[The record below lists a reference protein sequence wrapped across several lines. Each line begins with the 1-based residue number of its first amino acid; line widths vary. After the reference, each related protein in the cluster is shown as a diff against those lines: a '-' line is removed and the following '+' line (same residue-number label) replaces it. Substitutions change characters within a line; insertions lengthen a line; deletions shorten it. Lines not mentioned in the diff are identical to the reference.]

1 MGACS
6 LVNAAR
12 ATLPPR
18 RRPKQ
23 WFNIGVM
30 GSWWRGLGDGF
41 LYKGVKMRGELMAP
55 LIPVNGWLEA
65 SDVYGFLNSA
75 LVPITIAGR
84 ENCEVRRPK
93 MVVFVSSMR
102 HHRGLKR

>member
-1 MGACS
+1 
-6 LVNAAR
+6 
-12 ATLPPR
+12 
-18 RRPKQ
+18 
-23 WFNIGVM
+23 M